1 MENLSEIQVISKS
14 TFLGKEIDVYGT
26 AENPLFK
33 AKDVAEWIEH
43 SNPSKMVEDAELDE
57 SDVAKLSV
65 STLTNSYSAL
75 FLTEDGLYE
84 VLMQSRKPIAKQF
97 KKGVKEIL
105 KSLRKTGSYFSN
117 QQTVMDRLQTN
128 ITYAD
133 WVMKSLNLKQASK
146 ILWAKKLGDSFGLM
160 TDAIPQ
166 YVNAGTEN
174 PTLHAATDLLKKHD
188 VGITAQV
195 FNKQLEAR
203 GIVTTA
209 TRPGKGGK
217 THSWKVLRQEYDK
230 FGQNVQDPKFQ
241 SQTQIKWYD
250 NTFAELLGIAGV
262 NRERALTE

>member
-1 MENLSEIQVISKS
+1 MDSVISKS

-43 SNPSKMVEDAELDE
+43 SD
-57 SDVAKLSV
+57 V
-65 STLTNSYSAL
+65 STMMRSVDEDEKVTNNVCTLGGVQSMW
-75 FLTEDGLYE
+75 FLTEGGLYE

-97 KKGVKEIL
+97 KKGVKNIL
-105 KSLRKTGSYFSN
+105 KSIRKTGSYFSN
-117 QQTVMDRLQTN
+117 HQTVMDRLQTN

-133 WVMKSLNLKQASK
+133 WVMKSLNLNQASK

-217 THSWKVLRQEYDK
+217 THSWKVLRQEYDR

-262 NRERALTE
+262 NRERVLTEES

>member
-26 AENPLFK
+26 AENPLFL
-33 AKDVAEWIEH
+33 ASDVADWIEH
-43 SNPSKMVEDAELDE
+43 SNVTEMLRNIDDDE
-57 SDVAKLSV
+57 KLTSEI
-65 STLTNSYSAL
+65 LRAGQKRRCN
-75 FLTEDGLYE
+75 FLTENGLYE
-84 VLMQSRKPIAKQF
+84 VLMLSTKPIAKQF
-97 KKGVKEIL
+97 KKGVKNIL
-105 KSLRKTGSYFSN
+105 KSIRKTGSYFSN

-133 WVMKSLNLKQASK
+133 WVMKSLNLNQASK

-250 NTFAELLGIAGV
+250 NTFAELLRISDIKL
-262 NRERALTE
+262 EKALSM